1 MAVSAQIEGETTD
14 KRRHCHHRRRHLTS
28 DPELRSPL
36 GRGHGGVPDRV
47 HATQLRPRQQRME
60 GRSDAVPALPCSIW
74 RQAAENVSE
83 SLTRGMR
90 VVAQG
95 WRSGV

>member
-1 MAVSAQIEGETTD
+1 MAAFPIASTPRSFDRAGNEWKDGET
-14 KRRHCHHRRRHLTS
+14 LS
-28 DPELRSPL
+28 
-36 GRGHGGVPDRV
+36 
-47 HATQLRPRQQRME
+47 
-60 GRSDAVPALPCSIW
+60 LPCSIW

-95 WRSGV
+95 WQSGV

>member
-1 MAVSAQIEGETTD
+1 MATVPIAST
-14 KRRHCHHRRRHLTS
+14 
-28 DPELRSPL
+28 PRSF
-36 GRGHGGVPDRV
+36 DR
-47 HATQLRPRQQRME
+47 ARNEWKDGQTL
-60 GRSDAVPALPCSIW
+60 SLPCSIW

-95 WRSGV
+95 WQSRV